1 VNPVLTAL
9 VVTAILLLV
18 IVFAVLVALYKRHQK
33 PARQGTA
40 VVCKAPP
47 PCNNGGGIVIEARRV
62 VETDELLPAG
72 TAVGAAG
79 DADTDPD
86 VIPSKHGRRKDDL
99 YYSLINFTILGD
111 AVKLYNYG
119 HKINFLLTEM

>member
-1 VNPVLTAL
+1 LWPVNPVLLAL

-33 PARQGTA
+33 PSRSGSA

-47 PCNNGGGIVIEARRV
+47 PCNNGAAGVIIEARR
-62 VETDELLPAG
+62 VETDELLPTG

-86 VIPSKHGRRKDDL
+86 VIPSKHGKSAWD
-99 YYSLINFTILGD
+99 TGQQ
-111 AVKLYNYG
+111 G
-119 HKINFLLTEM
+119 